1 MNVSSLICKSLLTS
15 TLLLSGVAF
24 SACGSSNSPDEGTEE
39 KKTYK
44 PTQVILGWT
53 HVPNDN
59 LPSYIY
65 IFKSPATLQ
74 GRNAVAWLAVLD
86 LNEAP
91 AGAFDIVGEKKGL
104 YTPATYYKNNSQPAI
119 IMNGGYFTTSG
130 SLSLMARGGELLCS
144 NVATVTRSDGSA
156 NTSFYPTRGIFSLRA
171 DGSYKAEWVYTA
183 SDGFTYSYPRPAANK
198 AGTTP
203 LQMPSATFPS
213 GGTQWSAQTAIGG
226 GPVLVKGSAIQNTWV
241 EELIDAGSGV
251 GPETT
256 NPRSAIGYTRNNHLI
271 FFCCEGRNMTSGV
284 PGYTLAE
291 VAAIMRDLGCTEALN
306 LDGGGSS
313 CLLINGEETIKP
325 SDGKQR
331 SVSGCVVMR

>member
-1 MNVSSLICKSLLTS
+1 MYLKSILSAALLAAS
-15 TLLLSGVAF
+15 AAAF
-24 SACGSSNSPDEGTEE
+24 LACGGGNGDEPDGGNTE
-39 KKTYK
+39 KKVYK

-53 HVPNDN
+53 HVPNAD

-74 GRNAVAWLAVLD
+74 NRNAVAYLAVLD

-91 AGAFDIVGEKKGL
+91 AGAFDIVGEKTGL
-104 YTPATYYKNNSQPAI
+104 STPANYYKNNNKPAI
-119 IMNGGYFTTSG
+119 IMNGGYFASSG
-130 SLSLMARGGELLCS
+130 SVSLMARDGNLLCP
-144 NVATVTRSDGSA
+144 NIRAVTRSDGSSNA
-156 NTSFYPTRGIFSLRA
+156 SFYPTRGAFSLKS
-171 DGSYKAEWVYTA
+171 DGSYVAEWVYTA
-183 SDGFTYSYPRPAANK
+183 ADGQTYSYPRPAANK

-213 GGTQWSAQTAIGG
+213 GATAWSAKTAIGG
-226 GPVLVKGSAIQNTWV
+226 GPVLIKGSAIQNTW
-241 EELIDAGSGV
+241 EAELIDAGSGV
-251 GPETT
+251 GPTAT

-313 CLLINGEETIKP
+313 CLLINGVETIKP
-325 SDGKQR
+325 SDGSQR
-331 SVSGCVVMR
+331 SVSGCVVMK